1 MELDSYALVLLRSGP
16 RAQDFADDEL
26 VGLQEAHLRHLQA
39 MRETGKLVA
48 SGPFS
53 DQADATLRGLCL
65 YACGIEEAREL
76 AEGDP
81 SVRAG
86 RMAVEV
92 MTWWVPKGTVRLGL
106 LLD

>member
-26 VGLQEAHLRHLQA
+26 VRLQEAHLGHLRSLRNA
-39 MRETGKLVA
+39 GKLVA

-53 DQADATLRGLCL
+53 DQPDETLRGLCL
-65 YACGIEEAREL
+65 YACGIAEASDL

-86 RMAVEV
+86 RLAVEV
-92 MTWWVPKGTVRLGL
+92 MTWWTPKDSVRFQPA
-106 LLD
+106 